1 MAVIWLP
8 NGYFGKFHM
17 GVPQYFIMQ
26 SPKDRKMAHTH
37 GHSMSGAPS
46 VVSRCSD
53 GKSVAQYYLRGK
65 IFTEIAFTVFS
76 EAGGTVASSAAAS
89 FVKQVVTHDT
99 TAVISKTC
107 YLGIGLLGRPVLS
120 SVNKQIKLDDR
131 LEQ

>member
-1 MAVIWLP
+1 MVILESSTRE
-8 NGYFGKFHM
+8 FHSTSSCSHLKIEKWHILT
-17 GVPQYFIMQ
+17 GTQCPVLL
-26 SPKDRKMAHTH
+26 HL
-37 GHSMSGAPS
+37 
-46 VVSRCSD
+46 SRVAILYHD

-65 IFTEIAFTVFS
+65 VFTEIAFTVFS

-89 FVKQVVTHDT
+89 FVKQVVTDDT

-120 SVNKQIKLDDR
+120 SVNKQIQLDDR